1 MEALFFWIFA
11 VGLIGF
17 GLAVVLS
24 RNPVGAALS
33 LAATFVFQAALY
45 VTLGAYFLAAV
56 QVIVYAGAVMVL
68 FLFIIMLLDIKAE
81 AHSSISMGRLIVAG
95 ASSILF
101 AVIFSKVLCGVQ
113 GLNPEVPLQWS
124 NDSSPYSWVVGAGTV
139 GQLLFTE
146 YYVPFLATAVLLLVA
161 TLGVVILSK
170 KDLT

>member
-45 VTLGAYFLAAV
+45 FTLGAYFLGTV

-68 FLFIIMLLDIKAE
+68 FLFIIMLLDIKVE
-81 AHSSISMGRLIVAG
+81 AHSSISVGRFLVAG
-95 ASSILF
+95 GAMLLF
-101 AVIFSKVLCGVQ
+101 AAIFVRVLRGVFNGQ
-113 GLNPEVPLQWS
+113 SVLLWTD
-124 NDSSPYSWVVGAGTV
+124 DSWAVGAGKV
-139 GQLLFTE
+139 GQILFE
-146 YYVPFLATAVLLLVA
+146 QYYVPFLATAVLLLVA
-161 TLGVVILSK
+161 TIGVVILSK
-170 KDLT
+170 KDIK

>member
-45 VTLGAYFLAAV
+45 ITLGAYFLAAV

-81 AHSSISMGRLIVAG
+81 AHSSISLGRLIVAG

-101 AVIFSKVLCGVQ
+101 AVIFSKVLNQVF
-113 GLNPEVPLQWS
+113 VPDTMTSLKWS
-124 NDSSPYSWVVGAGTV
+124 NDATSWVVDAGKI
-139 GQLLFTE
+139 GQLLFTQ